1 MTETSLSL
9 MKEGQTVNIH
19 DYDKALYYT
28 LWGQWDEL
36 LLLMVRTQ
44 DDLLSKKIHHFLN
57 DYHYSQNKGKI
68 ITSHDNLL
76 YYVDHAMKSLPTLMM
91 KI

>member
-1 MTETSLSL
+1 MIL
-9 MKEGQTVNIH
+9 

-36 LLLMVRTQ
+36 LVLMVRTK
-44 DDLLSKKIHHFLN
+44 DDILSKKIEKFLN
-57 DYHYSQNKGKI
+57 AYHYSLEEEKI
-68 ITSHDNLL
+68 IQSHDQLI
-76 YYVDHAMKSLPTLMM
+76 YYLDHAMKDLETLVL